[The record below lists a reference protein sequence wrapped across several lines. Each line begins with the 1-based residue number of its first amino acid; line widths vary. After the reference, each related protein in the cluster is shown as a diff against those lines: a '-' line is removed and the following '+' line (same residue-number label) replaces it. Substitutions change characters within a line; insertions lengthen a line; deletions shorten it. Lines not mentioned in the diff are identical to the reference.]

1 MAVRVLFVC
10 HANVCRSP
18 MAEAVFRH
26 LVEEA
31 GLRSSIEIDSAGVMA
46 MDGSPP
52 HPLTVAA
59 CAAHGVVASGQAR
72 QLFRDD
78 LFSSDH
84 VLLADASN
92 LRRLERMMNPS
103 AFGPSPGTRATLRLL
118 GELDPTA
125 SRGRGLDIADPIG
138 KDAEAFDRCYDRVRR
153 CCEQLLTE
161 LQGSTGSASPG

>member
-1 MAVRVLFVC
+1 MAIRVLFVC

-18 MAEAVFRH
+18 MAEAIFRH
-26 LVEEA
+26 LVHAA
-31 GLRSSIEIDSAGVMA
+31 GLPSSFEIDSAGVMA

-84 VLLADASN
+84 VLLADASTWRLADDEP
-92 LRRLERMMNPS
+92 LRQVLS
-103 AFGPSPGTRATLRLL
+103 GTAPTCAV
-118 GELDPTA
+118 GELDPVT
-125 SRGRGLDIADPIG
+125 SRGRGVDIEDPIG
-138 KDAEAFDRCYDRVRR
+138 KDAEAFARCYDRVRR

-161 LQGSTGSASPG
+161 LQDSARPG